1 MGKSAKKSPIVP
13 PTPKI
18 TSRKHARKVTSAYHK
33 ITAQMKAAGSASEL
47 AACASE
53 LAVCSDDFRARLLPC
68 EAERC
73 ARTLGEIP
81 LRLVPRTRGRW
92 HRKTALFLPGN

>member
-33 ITAQMKAAGSASEL
+33 ITAQMKVAGSASEL

-53 LAVCSDDFRARLLPC
+53 LA
-68 EAERC
+68 
-73 ARTLGEIP
+73 EIGGVMAYQQASA
-81 LRLVPRTRGRW
+81 LN
-92 HRKTALFLPGN
+92 TALNKEPNDSLRK